1 MDAEHVSKKSEHKDV
16 LKRMRLVRKDTVQRV
31 AAEVKAQKKI
41 VAALTG
47 ALRAGAKTVPEM
59 AEATGLPAH
68 EVLWWTA
75 SLKKY
80 GLVME
85 AEKQGAYFAYRL
97 AEKPSADEARPAS
110 L

>member
-1 MDAEHVSKKSEHKDV
+1 MDTERVSKKSQHKEI

-41 VAALTG
+41 IAALTG
-47 ALRAGAKTVPEM
+47 ALGAGPKTVPEM
-59 AEATGLPAH
+59 AEATGLPPH

-80 GLVME
+80 GLVTE
-85 AEKQGAYFAYRL
+85 AEKRGAYFAYRL
-97 AEKPSADEARPAS
+97 A
-110 L
+110 